1 MQNESTKGTAKGEG
15 TERRCTVCRADL
27 GDNPIGCLSCGT
39 TLDRMPTTKA
49 PPSSKTRAFMSFREM
64 LEVRRNIVEG
74 IDGLAQAIKGL
85 ASVGP
90 EREREFTFRYPALE
104 MCRDIGHLFRMRP
117 RPDGLGL
124 IGVCERCAAHSD
136 TRALERHDVTRIDNE
151 ETIVELE
158 VDGKFVRIDEARALE
173 TLELELPH
181 CARCGSTYDVPGML
195 CARCLFESGTVR
207 HVSRLAHPM
216 ADFDENDEDDDDD
229 EGEGDDDL
237 DDDGEIDDDTDYD
250 DEYDDEYDDD
260 LDDDEDD

>member
-15 TERRCTVCRADL
+15 IERRCTVCRADL

-39 TLDRMPTTKA
+39 TLDRMPTSKT
-49 PPSSKTRAFMSFREM
+49 PSSKTRAFLSFREM
-64 LEVRRNIVEG
+64 LEARRNIVEG

-90 EREREFTFRYPALE
+90 EREFSFRYPALE

-158 VDGKFVRIDEARALE
+158 VDGKFVRVDEARALE
-173 TLELELPH
+173 ALELELPH
-181 CARCGSTYDVPGML
+181 CASRDTRRTVPDSNRHFAHSMP
-195 CARCLFESGTVR
+195 GT
-207 HVSRLAHPM
+207 S
-216 ADFDENDEDDDDD
+216 
-229 EGEGDDDL
+229 
-237 DDDGEIDDDTDYD
+237 
-250 DEYDDEYDDD
+250 
-260 LDDDEDD
+260 